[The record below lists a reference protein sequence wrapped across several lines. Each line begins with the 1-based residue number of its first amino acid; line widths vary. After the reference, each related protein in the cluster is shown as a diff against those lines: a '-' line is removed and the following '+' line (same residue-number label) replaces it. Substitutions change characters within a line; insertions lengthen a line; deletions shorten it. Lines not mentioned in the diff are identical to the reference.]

1 MEKQKTKASKKWYED
16 EEISRDRIISGIRS
30 GRIFERKNKKV
41 ENECKYTLKDLL
53 TVTEVISLWSPYNK
67 MVKSMLWNER
77 KRLMKVKQKSKE
89 VKGERS

>member
-1 MEKQKTKASKKWYED
+1 MGEYLNAKNEK
-16 EEISRDRIISGIRS
+16 
-30 GRIFERKNKKV
+30 F
-41 ENECKYTLKDLL
+41 ENESKYTSKDLQ

-67 MVKSMLWNER
+67 IVKSMLRNER